1 MKDDFEA
8 LRAMIYSGRG
18 ITVGMTPSGNQFIG
32 YSLTGRRPFSQ
43 AREVLQGKKTGTVR
57 TNATNRKTLEEG
69 SSALLIY
76 PAIVPLGNALIASN
90 GAQTDLIYSQAM
102 NVPEFQHPNL
112 LLSHA
117 FGNPSFRYD
126 SQNDR
131 WIDIT
136 TYEPDEPNN
145 TPRISAC
152 LFEDWGA
159 FHIVRCKDGKK
170 DTDITGFELLP
181 GEGKLITTYK
191 GGNETPL
198 LPFEGE
204 PLEVKINS
212 ETAGGI
218 AEGIYSAIY
227 GGQNQGDNY
236 RVSAAVMLQKKA
248 GGLETAIIN
257 RSERG
262 N

>member
-8 LRAMIYSGRG
+8 LKDMVYSGRG
-18 ITVGMTPSGNQFIG
+18 ITVGMTPLGNQFIG
-32 YSLTGRRPFSQ
+32 YSLTGRSPSSQ
-43 AREVLQGKKTGTVR
+43 ARELVQAEKTGTVR
-57 TNATNRKTLEEG
+57 TSVTDRETLEKG
-69 SSALLIY
+69 SPALLIY
-76 PAIVPLGNALIASN
+76 PAIVPVRGALIASN
-90 GAQTDLIYSQAM
+90 GAQTDLIYSQVM
-102 NVPEFQHPNL
+102 NVPRFQHPNL
-112 LLSHA
+112 LLSHT
-117 FGNPSFRYD
+117 FGNSSFRYD
-126 SQNDR
+126 HQNDR
-131 WIDIT
+131 RIDIT

-152 LFEDWGA
+152 LFEDWA
-159 FHIVRCKDGKK
+159 ALHIVRCEDGEK
-170 DTDITGFELLP
+170 DTDITGFKLLP

-198 LPFEGE
+198 LPFEGQ
-204 PLEVKINS
+204 PLEVKVNS

-248 GGLETAIIN
+248 GDLETAIIN

-262 N
+262 E